1 MGWASGSGLAA
12 EIWSMFR
19 KYVPTRSRKRVAL
32 KLVDL
37 FENEDCDT
45 MDEAER
51 LMKDGGLFGR
61 WDEEEGEN
69 E

>member
-1 MGWASGSGLAA
+1 
-12 EIWSMFR
+12 MFR

-45 MDEAER
+45 MDEAEH
-51 LMKDGGLFGR
+51 LMKDAGLFGR
-61 WDEEEGEN
+61 WDEEEREN